1 MQNDDLLIRVMN
13 NNDYDIMVKWLN
25 DSRVLEFYEESP
37 ADLEKVT
44 KKYGPRIEGRHY
56 VKPCIVEY
64 NNKPIGYIQYYE
76 VQENGL
82 KSYGYPQNH
91 DIYGIDQFIGETELW
106 GKGIGTSMILLML
119 NYLSN
124 LKNATR
130 VVLEVK
136 NNNSRAISCYKK
148 CGFRKIKEINE
159 ETSLMEWENKSSR
172 KRTK

>member
-1 MQNDDLLIRVMN
+1 MGGLSMMQNDELLIRVMN
-13 NNDYDIMVKWLN
+13 NYDFDIMVKWLN

-37 ADLEKVT
+37 SDLEKVT

-56 VKPCIVEY
+56 VQPCVVEY
-64 NNKPIGYIQYYE
+64 KNKPVGYIQYYE
-76 VQENGL
+76 IQENDL
-82 KSYGYPQNH
+82 KRHGYPQNH

-124 LKNATR
+124 HKNATK

-136 NNNSRAISCYKK
+136 HHNSRAIFCYKK
-148 CGFRKIKEINE
+148 CGFRKIKGINDD
-159 ETSLMEWENKSSR
+159 TSLMEWGK
-172 KRTK
+172 

>member
-1 MQNDDLLIRVMN
+1 MKNDELLIRVMN
-13 NNDYDIMVKWLN
+13 YYDYDIMVKWLN

-44 KKYGPRIEGRHY
+44 KKYGPRIGGSHY
-56 VKPCIVEY
+56 VKPYVVEY
-64 NNKPIGYIQYYE
+64 KNKRVGYIQYYE
-76 VQENGL
+76 IQENDL
-82 KSYGYPQNH
+82 KRFGYPQNH

-124 LKNATR
+124 HKNATR

-148 CGFRKIKEINE
+148 CGFRKIKEINDD
-159 ETSLMEWENKSSR
+159 TSLMEWGK
-172 KRTK
+172 